1 MEIAQLLFILLAF
14 VASLVSAVFG
24 IGTAL
29 LVLAIGSHILP
40 VKETIALATV
50 LFSASTIAKTI
61 VFGKHIDWRVAGLMA
76 LASLPFAF
84 AGASLMVY
92 MPTDML
98 KRSLGAM
105 ILLYVILS
113 RFKHIP
119 ALKIGTAGLLVGSA
133 SYGFVSG
140 LLGSGNIIK
149 AIIFREMRL
158 SKEAFV
164 GAMAA
169 TSVLSNLAKLTA
181 YTQSDLLGKE
191 LAVEIV
197 CLITAAVLAVFI
209 GRRIL
214 RIMDG
219 SKFDAGLQFI
229 LALSAVGLLIS

>member
-1 MEIAQLLFILLAF
+1 LEIAQLLFILLGF

-24 IGTAL
+24 FGTAL

-40 VKETIALATV
+40 VKETIALAAV
-50 LFSASTIAKTI
+50 LFATSTIAKTI

-76 LASLPFAF
+76 IASLPFAF
-84 AGASLMVY
+84 AGASLMVH
-92 MPTDML
+92 MPTDVL

-105 ILLYVILS
+105 ILLYIIAT
-113 RFKHIP
+113 RFKHLP
-119 ALKIGTAGLLVGSA
+119 ALKIGTSGLLVGSA

-149 AIIFREMRL
+149 VVIFREMRL

-164 GAMAA
+164 GSMAA

-181 YTQSDLLGKE
+181 YTQSDLLGRE
-191 LAVEIV
+191 LAVVIIGLV
-197 CLITAAVLAVFI
+197 TAVLLAVFI

-214 RIMDG
+214 RAMDG
-219 SKFDAGLQFI
+219 KQFEAGLQII
-229 LALSAVGLLIS
+229 LAVSAVGLLI